1 MSSLSEAKQLA
12 REGRFLEAL
21 STLNAGGAERNR
33 RVELEVLRVEL
44 LERVGSYAAA
54 RTQADELLHLK
65 TLSKAERSACE
76 QVIGRAYLASGRFSD
91 AVVSLQRAAGLA
103 LEVHDFS
110 RASWA
115 QMWLLVAIADR
126 SGPNAA
132 VSLLAELRTNAIRSA
147 DPLILASLHLFVAQM
162 EAMRKM
168 LAGARRHLQL
178 ARQALETFPN
188 VWLSAIAEN
197 IEVAISTL
205 RADFK
210 DALARS
216 PRAIE
221 LASRS
226 GVRYLLATTQ
236 GNFGTLLFTAGDY
249 ETALRYQEGALKVF
263 PAHSDNYIGSLDNQA
278 RTKLAQGKLDE
289 CEALLDKITVE
300 KRFLESETSY
310 VYRHALL
317 TRVQFLSRVDRL
329 NEAVTVVDHVIRLAS
344 AAADSMLFH
353 TAVLT
358 KAELLV
364 AAGRLRDF
372 NQTVELIGTTIS
384 LQPPDTYAFYQ
395 SVVARAIAATGDV
408 AVASRHLSRA
418 KRIYENLSHG
428 SALGELERSSSALV
442 ANQALGN
449 ESPAMVDWTSH
460 VVHELTT
467 LLLHAQRPELL
478 ARDLIEL
485 IVITGCVTRATAI
498 HRRADGFNEIHAS
511 VGSEDN
517 VDGTEQCLT
526 IGGYRDGVIEVHVWL
541 NQGPKSLVIFNSF
554 RHLVEV
560 IRELDRSRT
569 EREARAALWPVEDTG
584 AAYDRFVI
592 TGHMRELINQARKI
606 ATTTV
611 NVLITGESGTGKEIL
626 ARAIHDFS
634 DRAQKPFVTFNC
646 AAIPRDLLE
655 SQLFGHRR
663 GAFTG
668 ADRDQLGIIR
678 AARDGTLFLDEV
690 GELGLDLQ
698 PKILRFLESGEI
710 APLGEPGTMNVN
722 VRIVAAT
729 NTKLED
735 AVRAGR
741 FREDLYY
748 RLNVVHLTI
757 RPLRER
763 RDEIPGLVQHFVARA
778 AEEFKKGRLEVAEET
793 MERLILYRWPGNVRQ
808 LQNELRRM
816 VALAEPDSV
825 LTPEMIAEP
834 ILDAL
839 PFARPAHVS
848 NGEIAVPLHSKLM
861 PTLARVEGEMIRAAW
876 SQHHGK
882 VEAVAKALGIS
893 RKGLYLKRQR
903 LGL

>member
-54 RTQADELLHLK
+54 RTQADEILHLK

-132 VSLLAELRTNAIRSA
+132 V
-147 DPLILASLHLFVAQM
+147 LFVAQM

-384 LQPPDTYAFYQ
+384 LQPPDTYAF
-395 SVVARAIAATGDV
+395 
-408 AVASRHLSRA
+408 
-418 KRIYENLSHG
+418 
-428 SALGELERSSSALV
+428 
-442 ANQALGN
+442 
-449 ESPAMVDWTSH
+449 
-460 VVHELTT
+460 
-467 LLLHAQRPELL
+467 
-478 ARDLIEL
+478 
-485 IVITGCVTRATAI
+485 
-498 HRRADGFNEIHAS
+498 
-511 VGSEDN
+511 
-517 VDGTEQCLT
+517 
-526 IGGYRDGVIEVHVWL
+526 
-541 NQGPKSLVIFNSF
+541 
-554 RHLVEV
+554 
-560 IRELDRSRT
+560 
-569 EREARAALWPVEDTG
+569 
-584 AAYDRFVI
+584 
-592 TGHMRELINQARKI
+592 
-606 ATTTV
+606 
-611 NVLITGESGTGKEIL
+611 
-626 ARAIHDFS
+626 
-634 DRAQKPFVTFNC
+634 
-646 AAIPRDLLE
+646 
-655 SQLFGHRR
+655 
-663 GAFTG
+663 
-668 ADRDQLGIIR
+668 
-678 AARDGTLFLDEV
+678 
-690 GELGLDLQ
+690 
-698 PKILRFLESGEI
+698 
-710 APLGEPGTMNVN
+710 
-722 VRIVAAT
+722 
-729 NTKLED
+729 
-735 AVRAGR
+735 
-741 FREDLYY
+741 
-748 RLNVVHLTI
+748 
-757 RPLRER
+757 
-763 RDEIPGLVQHFVARA
+763 
-778 AEEFKKGRLEVAEET
+778 
-793 MERLILYRWPGNVRQ
+793 
-808 LQNELRRM
+808 
-816 VALAEPDSV
+816 
-825 LTPEMIAEP
+825 
-834 ILDAL
+834 
-839 PFARPAHVS
+839 
-848 NGEIAVPLHSKLM
+848 
-861 PTLARVEGEMIRAAW
+861 
-876 SQHHGK
+876 
-882 VEAVAKALGIS
+882 
-893 RKGLYLKRQR
+893 
-903 LGL
+903 